1 MKNSILYILMFL
13 SLGLMAQDK
22 NTHTDFVILTS
33 QFDQLEPIL
42 ITAESLS
49 SKDNFQ
55 IVLYGKDVKQITEP
69 EMEKYLIW
77 AEKSEAKFFVCQM
90 SLNRLKIEKSELP
103 SGIEIVDNAFLYS
116 LQLQKKGR
124 SEERRVGKE
133 C

>member
-90 SLNRLKIEKSELP
+90 SLDRLKIEKSELP

-116 LQLQKKGR
+116 LQLQKKGY
-124 SEERRVGKE
+124 KTLNL
-133 C
+133 

>member
-1 MKNSILYILMFL
+1 MKNTILYILMFL

-90 SLNRLKIEKSELP
+90 SLDRLKIEKSELP

-116 LQLQKKGR
+116 LQLQKKGY
-124 SEERRVGKE
+124 KTLNL
-133 C
+133 

>member
-13 SLGLMAQDK
+13 SLGLMAQDQ

-116 LQLQKKGR
+116 LQLQKKGY
-124 SEERRVGKE
+124 KTLNL
-133 C
+133 

>member
-1 MKNSILYILMFL
+1 MKNKFFYILMFF

-55 IVLYGKDVKQITEP
+55 IVLYGKDVKLVTEP
-69 EMEKYLIW
+69 EMKKYLVW
-77 AEKSEAKFFVCQM
+77 AQESEAKLFVCQM
-90 SLNRLKIEKSELP
+90 SLDRLKIEADELP

-116 LQLQKKGR
+116 LQLQKKGY
-124 SEERRVGKE
+124 KTLNL
-133 C
+133 

>member
-116 LQLQKKGR
+116 LQLQKKGY
-124 SEERRVGKE
+124 KTLNL
-133 C
+133 